1 MTDFAW
7 LGSVAACCTT
17 GSFALQVLHIL
28 KNRDT
33 KAISLSM
40 YLVFVFG
47 VLCWLLYGLSNN
59 DMPLMIANGITLV
72 LAATV
77 LVMKVMNERGIKTVS
92 KKASLR

>member
-1 MTDFAW
+1 MFDFAW
-7 LGSVAACCTT
+7 LGGIAACCTT

-40 YLVFVFG
+40 YLVFIFG
-47 VLCWLLYGLSNN
+47 VLCWLLYGLSSG
-59 DMPLMIANGITLV
+59 DMPLMVANGITLL

-77 LVMKVMNERGIKTVS
+77 LTMKLVNER
-92 KKASLR
+92 AR

>member
-1 MTDFAW
+1 MIDLAW
-7 LGSVAACCTT
+7 LGPVAACCTT

-47 VLCWLLYGLSNN
+47 VLCWLLYGMSNG
-59 DMPLMIANGITLV
+59 DVPLMIANGITLV

-77 LVMKVMNERGIKTVS
+77 LLMKVVNERT
-92 KKASLR
+92 R